1 MTIHF
6 LSFFFFFENTWF
18 YFDFFFVLLPGVPRG
33 LPLPPFCFSYFT
45 EFFFSTG
52 LKKNI
57 YIYISLFFFVY
68 SFVPHWLDRVFY
80 LPTVIFLKFVYAR
93 RFLLDF
99 NGVYIGRGTSLNL
112 ERVQRSMSSFCF
124 VFLFFFTPNFI
135 GIP

>member
-57 YIYISLFFFVY
+57 YIYISLFFLFTL
-68 SFVPHWLDRVFY
+68 SFL
-80 LPTVIFLKFVYAR
+80 
-93 RFLLDF
+93 
-99 NGVYIGRGTSLNL
+99 IGWTEFSIYR
-112 ERVQRSMSSFCF
+112 
-124 VFLFFFTPNFI
+124 P
-135 GIP
+135 